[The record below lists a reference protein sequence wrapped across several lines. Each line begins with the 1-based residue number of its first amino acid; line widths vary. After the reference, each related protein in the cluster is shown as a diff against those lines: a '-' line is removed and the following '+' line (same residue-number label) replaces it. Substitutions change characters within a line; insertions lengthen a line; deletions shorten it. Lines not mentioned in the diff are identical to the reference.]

1 MQLLM
6 FRMSVPLIRR
16 PACLRRRRPQYE
28 MAASFD
34 LGQAPTTKEAQAIA
48 DELYADF
55 VSQDV
60 DKVRNTPAHSS
71 QPQPGTRTCLSNPG
85 NVATAQLGSLE
96 TFVMTREV
104 GSVP

>member
-1 MQLLM
+1 
-6 FRMSVPLIRR
+6 
-16 PACLRRRRPQYE
+16 

-60 DKVRNTPAHSS
+60 DKVR
-71 QPQPGTRTCLSNPG
+71 
-85 NVATAQLGSLE
+85 TAQEQSAI
-96 TFVMTREV
+96 TWSRT
-104 GSVP
+104 